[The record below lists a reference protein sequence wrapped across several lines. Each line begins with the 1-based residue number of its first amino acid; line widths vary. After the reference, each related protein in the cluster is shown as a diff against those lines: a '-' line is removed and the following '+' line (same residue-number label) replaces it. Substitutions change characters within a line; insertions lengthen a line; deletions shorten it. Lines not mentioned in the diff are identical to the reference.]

1 MKEGG
6 ELVRE
11 YIRQEAEN
19 NLKKFL
25 ENYIPLKNMIINSTD
40 EEFEEYLNIAIQ
52 MGDINDK
59 DKLREEFL
67 LIKNG

>member
-19 NLKKFL
+19 NLKNFL

-52 MGDINDK
+52 MGEINDK